1 MAKQGKA
8 ENQENASRR
17 RTNLYFIM
25 LFILLL
31 SLFVFFIYIAGGPLI
46 GIILALLPYFPTII
60 IIIILLVIL
69 VIIEPFFIRQKLRQS
84 ERKLSLLV
92 LVEILNST
100 VLTLSYIDLLLGLVV
115 YPILLFVGGP
125 LHWPNYTYH
134 LVYFPIK
141 IFLSI
146 YWLQHCYG
154 INYYWFWDNFT
165 NTAEIH
171 EILTQKFN
179 QLGIPFNETIINTA
193 VKQIRNL
200 TTNYIQY
207 FPAISKVSF
216 LVTGLTGSV
225 LILSFAL
232 LSFILGYYIYYPP
245 DFVCKNN
252 DVRIDL
258 CVDLFNRLFL
268 VHFSKWFLLY
278 LSIFTLYIYYSLALL
293 ITSNEYLSLV
303 LIIVTTF
310 LVIIVE
316 FFVSREDTASRENM
330 ARGPFV
336 GPLVASIIAA
346 SFFALMVFQITNVFL
361 PSTCFA
367 IVFNTNIGSLMNSIA
382 PYYASLLILA
392 AIFGAI
398 PYASTLWAIQYHY
411 ECSCPPAEKRG
422 EKQSGAGGSRLPE
435 EK

>member
-1 MAKQGKA
+1 VAEQGKA
-8 ENQENASRR
+8 GNQENASRW
-17 RTNLYFIM
+17 RTNVTYLLYFTS
-25 LFILLL
+25 LILLL
-31 SLFVFFIYIAGGPLI
+31 SLFVLFIYIAGGLLI
-46 GIILALLPYFPTII
+46 GIILTLPLYFSTII
-60 IIIILLVIL
+60 IIIILLA
-69 VIIEPFFIRQKLRQS
+69 IIEPIFIRQKLGQS
-84 ERKLSLLV
+84 RRKLS
-92 LVEILNST
+92 LVEILNWIIF
-100 VLTLSYIDLLLGLVV
+100 VLIYIDLLLGLVV

-154 INYYWFWDNFT
+154 INYYWFWINFT
-165 NTAEIH
+165 NTADIR
-171 EILTQKFN
+171 EILIQKFN
-179 QLGIPFNETIINTA
+179 QLNIPFNETIINTA

-216 LVTGLTGSV
+216 LVTGLTGSI

-232 LSFILGYYIYYPP
+232 LSFILGSYIYYLTP

-252 DVRIDL
+252 NVKINL
-258 CVDLFNRLFL
+258 CIDLFNRLFL
-268 VHFSKWFLLY
+268 VHFLKWFLLY

-346 SFFALMVFQITNVFL
+346 PFFALMVFMIANVFL

-367 IVFNTNIGSLMNSIA
+367 IVSNTNIGSLMNSIA

>member
-1 MAKQGKA
+1 
-8 ENQENASRR
+8 
-17 RTNLYFIM
+17 
-25 LFILLL
+25 LLL
-31 SLFVFFIYIAGGPLI
+31 SLFVLFIYIAGGLLI
-46 GIILALLPYFPTII
+46 GIILALLPYFSTII
-60 IIIILLVIL
+60 IIIILLA
-69 VIIEPFFIRQKLRQS
+69 IIEPIFIRQKLRQS
-84 ERKLSLLV
+84 ERKSS
-92 LVEILNST
+92 LVEILNSIIF
-100 VLTLSYIDLLLGLVV
+100 VLIYIDLLLGLVV

-134 LVYFPIK
+134 LAYFPIK

-154 INYYWFWDNFT
+154 INYYWFWINFT
-165 NTAEIH
+165 NTANIR

-193 VKQIRNL
+193 VKQVRNL
-200 TTNYIQY
+200 TTNYTRY

-216 LVTGLTGSV
+216 LVTSLTGYI

-232 LSFILGYYIYYPP
+232 LSFMLGYYIYYSP

-258 CVDLFNRLFL
+258 CVDLFNRFFL

-293 ITSNEYLSLV
+293 ITSSNEYLL
-303 LIIVTTF
+303 LALTIVTTF

-316 FFVSREDTASRENM
+316 FLVSRENI
-330 ARGPFV
+330 ARGPIV
-336 GPLVASIIAA
+336 GPFIASIIAA
-346 SFFALMVFQITNVFL
+346 SLFALMVFQITNVFL
-361 PSTCFA
+361 PSTCLA
-367 IVFNTNIGSLMNSIA
+367 IVSNTNIGSLMNSIA

-398 PYASTLWAIQYHY
+398 PYASTLWTIQYHY
-411 ECSCPPAEKRG
+411 ECSCPPAK
-422 EKQSGAGGSRLPE
+422 KQGKAAEQCWWFETS
-435 EK
+435 